1 MCLEYLRIV
10 ALLFRFIQSLP
21 YSIMPGLFSWSRTKA
36 TEPNSSSKN
45 VATGYQYSA
54 IGPQHIRLLR
64 YAPGSKGSDIRLQI
78 QVFDR
83 RAKPPYAALSYVWG
97 ETNPRRTIS
106 LDGCRFDTGPNL
118 YNALQSMRKGLPE
131 WFWVDAICIN
141 QDNTTERNEQ
151 VQEMTKTY
159 ANATFVASWIG
170 LCNAS
175 LELAFTLNVQTTN
188 MTDLSPA
195 RRTAVHAS
203 VKHLSELQ
211 YWKRIWIQQE
221 LLLNPSIVLF
231 CGQYTQPLHPL
242 IDWTMHQ
249 YDGKHF
255 TMSGIFSDLR
265 RAVEW
270 FRWRKAPV
278 LRLLTWAGHAKHQ
291 STDPR
296 DKLYA
301 LLSQV
306 VEHERAALQPY
317 FPDYGLSLSQL
328 LMVTLAHIRRFSG
341 QRRASLQLDSV
352 LVCFGEPGDSACGN
366 AVRSYY
372 WALQDAPIGADGQ
385 RSLRL
390 SSRERRE
397 LRSRKL
403 LKIDMNVLDV
413 CDCIF
418 SKELGSAAG
427 LQVDVRSS
435 RTWQRSEIWVADPKL
450 SQELNHYWLVS
461 YSKDMED
468 LGSNNRR

>member
-1 MCLEYLRIV
+1 
-10 ALLFRFIQSLP
+10 
-21 YSIMPGLFSWSRTKA
+21 MPGLFSWSRTK
-36 TEPNSSSKN
+36 SKSTSNN
-45 VATGYQYSA
+45 VATGYQYST

-64 YAPGSKGSDIRLQI
+64 YAPGSKSSEIRLQV

-83 RAKPPYAALSYVWG
+83 RAKPQYAALSYVWG
-97 ETNPRRTIS
+97 ETNPRQTIS
-106 LDGCRFDTGPNL
+106 LGGCAFDTGPNL
-118 YNALQSMRKGLPE
+118 YNALRFMRSGLPK
-131 WFWVDAICIN
+131 WFWIDAICIN

-159 ANATFVASWIG
+159 ANAKFVASWIG
-170 LCNAS
+170 ICNVT
-175 LELAFTLNVQTTN
+175 LELAFALNVQTTN
-188 MTDLSPA
+188 MRDLSPA

-203 VKHLSELQ
+203 IKHLSELQ
-211 YWKRIWIQQE
+211 YWKRIWVQQE
-221 LLLNPSIVLF
+221 LLLNPVIVLF
-231 CGQYTQPLHPL
+231 CGQYIQPLHPL
-242 IDWTMHQ
+242 INWTMNQ
-249 YDGKHF
+249 YDGKNF
-255 TMSGIFSDLR
+255 TMFDIFSDLH

-278 LRLLTWAGHAKHQ
+278 LRLLTWAGQSNHQ

-317 FPDYGLSLSQL
+317 FPDYGLELSQL

-352 LVCFGEPGDSACGN
+352 LVCFDEPGDSACGN

-372 WALQDAPIGADGQ
+372 WALQEAPVGVDGQ

-390 SSRERRE
+390 SSRERGE
-397 LRSRKL
+397 LKSRKL

-418 SKELGSAAG
+418 SQELGSVTG
-427 LQVDVRSS
+427 LQIDVRSS
-435 RTWQRSEIWVADPKL
+435 RTWQRSEVWVADPKL
-450 SQELNHYWLVS
+450 SQELNRYWLVS
-461 YSKDMED
+461 SSKDMED